1 MNRPGEFV
9 IGIDLGATTV
19 KGGVVDRSGAI
30 VQSFRNTAFGYVD
43 FRTSLY
49 GPPPR

>member
-1 MNRPGEFV
+1 MQE
-9 IGIDLGATTV
+9 
-19 KGGVVDRSGAI
+19 VDRSGTI
-30 VQSFRNTAFGYVD
+30 VQTFTNTTFGYVD